1 MITYIK
7 IALVAAVLGALAAFH
22 FNAIE
27 KAEERV
33 NKKWEQAQ
41 LINDLDRSSREN
53 AITNN
58 ALKLERE
65 KNEEIAKLN
74 LTVNDLRYSLRNR
87 PSRETIRYVEHSEAP
102 RACTGSELSRED
114 GEFLA
119 GEAARAEELI
129 KERDF
134 YYKQYEQVRKIAN
147 ESINN

>member
-7 IALVAAVLGALAAFH
+7 ITLVTAVLVALAAFH
-22 FNAIE
+22 FNAIN

-53 AITNN
+53 AIINN
-58 ALKLERE
+58 ALELERE
-65 KNEEIAKLN
+65 KNEEISKLN

-87 PSRETIRYVEHSEAP
+87 PSRETIRYAESPENP
-102 RACTGSELSRED
+102 RACTGAELSRED

-119 GEAARAEELI
+119 GEAARAQVLVA
-129 KERDF
+129 ERD
-134 YYKQYEQVRKIAN
+134 YYYNLYEQARIKLN
-147 ESINN
+147 ERN

>member
-53 AITNN
+53 AIANN
-58 ALKLERE
+58 ALELERE

-74 LTVNDLRYSLRNR
+74 ITVNDLRYSLRNR
-87 PSRETIRYVEHSEAP
+87 PSRETIRYVESSEAP
-102 RACTGSELSRED
+102 RACTGAELSRED

-119 GEAARAEELI
+119 GEAARAAVI
-129 KERDF
+129 AKERD
-134 YYKQYEQVRKIAN
+134 YYYQQYEQVRIKLN
-147 ESINN
+147 ERN